1 MQECECLESVST
13 TTTTTSTTTTTTTQG
28 ICENPQNN
36 GNGFCDDNN
45 NVPECNYDGG
55 DCCGS
60 CVNKEYCSTCA
71 CLDGGSGNG
80 AGNQYIG
87 DGYCDDGYNNV
98 GCQFDGGDCCDN
110 NNNGW
115 DDYCTVIYNNA
126 SLINNIC
133 LTYFVIF
140 AEMWL
145 LGF

>member
-1 MQECECLESVST
+1 MH
-13 TTTTTSTTTTTTTQG
+13 
-28 ICENPQNN
+28 PQNN

-60 CVNKEYCSTCA
+60 CVNKEFCSTCA

-80 AGNQYIG
+80 ISQYVG

-98 GCQFDGGDCCDN
+98 GCQFDGGDCCNN

-115 DDYCTVIYNNA
+115 DSYCTVIYNHA
-126 SLINNIC
+126 SLINIIC

-140 AEMWL
+140 AEM
-145 LGF
+145 